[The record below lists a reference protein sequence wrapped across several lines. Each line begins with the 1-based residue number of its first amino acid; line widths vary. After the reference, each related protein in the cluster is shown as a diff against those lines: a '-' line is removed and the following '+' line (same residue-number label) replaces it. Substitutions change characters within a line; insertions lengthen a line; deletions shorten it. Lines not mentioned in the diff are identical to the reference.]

1 VEALDVFKTS
11 RPDVVVT
18 DIAMP
23 EADGY
28 GLIADL
34 RALEQNQ
41 NECTP
46 AIAITAYAKEEDRER
61 ALSSGFQ
68 LYLAKPIEITD
79 LVSAVARAARR
90 ESEA

>member
-1 VEALDVFKTS
+1 MEPSERPPSSAPVDRGLDS
-11 RPDVVVT
+11 
-18 DIAMP
+18 
-23 EADGY
+23 
-28 GLIADL
+28 IADL
-34 RALEQNQ
+34 RALEQNES
-41 NECTP
+41 ECTP